1 MVTSKTTTTQEGN
14 WEIVIKPF
22 SFIIIQPSQNP
33 FSMKSIFSVY
43 NIFLITSLIAYG
55 YWPTDLATI
64 HKTDILS
71 KIDQSVYS
79 VTSNLQSQKG
89 LP

>member
-1 MVTSKTTTTQEGN
+1 
-14 WEIVIKPF
+14 
-22 SFIIIQPSQNP
+22 
-33 FSMKSIFSVY
+33 MKSIFSVY
-43 NIFLITSLIAYG
+43 NIFLITSLIAYD